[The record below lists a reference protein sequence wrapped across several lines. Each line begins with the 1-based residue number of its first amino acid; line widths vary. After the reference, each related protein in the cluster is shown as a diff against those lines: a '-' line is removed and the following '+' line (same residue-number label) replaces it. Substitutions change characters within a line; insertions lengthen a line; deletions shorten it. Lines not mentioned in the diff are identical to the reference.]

1 MIKFPFSWTTSA
13 VATQHLPTPKCST
26 TGAETDECTDGTTPS
41 CATSGQPY
49 GCEISS
55 LSSVLK
61 NSDGERI
68 TAQEA
73 RRPTASGKCSLSL
86 GGDLKK
92 RNISEV
98 KHLVYWAYQEGMR
111 N

>member
-1 MIKFPFSWTTSA
+1 MLTIIKFLFSWTTSA
-13 VATQHLPTPKCST
+13 VTTQHLPTPKCST
-26 TGAETDECTDGTTPS
+26 TGAETDERADGTTPS
-41 CATSGQPY
+41 CATPGQPN

-73 RRPTASGKCSLSL
+73 RRPTASGKGSLSL
-86 GGDLKK
+86 RYDLKK
-92 RNISEV
+92 
-98 KHLVYWAYQEGMR
+98 KM
-111 N
+111 